1 MLSSMWMII
10 ILKIRYMGKISVFT
24 QEDYEV
30 IARDFADLMEASKK
44 RCTSQEELDIVQKA
58 FDFANEAHKGVRR
71 RSGEPYILHPI
82 AVAKIV
88 VTNIGLGYKSIVA
101 ALLHDVV
108 EDTDYTVDD
117 LRSLFGDKVATLVE
131 GLTKI
136 KTVLD
141 NEDKAQ
147 QKSMQAE
154 NFKRILLTL
163 NDDVRV
169 VLIKLAD
176 RLHNCRTI
184 EFMPEHK
191 RDKILSETMF
201 VFIPLAHR
209 LGLYG
214 VKSEMED
221 IWLRYKEPEAFHDI
235 TAKINR
241 NVIDKD
247 KQINEFIAP
256 IDSALKAAGFSYEN
270 KKRVKT
276 PYSIWNKMNTKGITF
291 DQIYDLYAVRIIFD
305 PDEASNETERD
316 QCYHIFSIIT
326 GLYRYK
332 ADRVRDWVNY
342 PKNNGYEALHCT
354 LMSSTGIWIE
364 VQIRSRRMNE
374 VAEKGI
380 AAHWSYKKDGFAEE
394 NISEMD
400 KWITKVKDILVN
412 PDVNALEL
420 LDLIHNDLIQTDIM
434 VFTPKGEQ
442 KSIEKGATA
451 LDFAYSIH
459 TEIGNRAIAA
469 KVNLRLVPLSYVL
482 KTGDQVEI
490 ITAENE
496 TPKREWLQFLKTR
509 KAKAIVTDYFKG
521 ERQESIRIG
530 KKMVDEQL
538 NALGQKP
545 TDKILNMLLEGYE
558 IFESRPDE
566 LYFRVGAGLI
576 KLYNLSDVLKAQFE
590 KSKKKNSSWTF
601 PWFRKEDKKEENYVI
616 SDDGSDQRYVIA
628 SCCNPIPGDSVVGF
642 KASDGTVTVHKKSC
656 STANNLASKFGDKIV
671 MPVWEKAKEQ
681 NLSFLVRLSLQGFD
695 RIGMINEITRYISFV
710 LSVNIKKFCLGTE
723 DGVFEGF
730 IDLYVHDMGD
740 LGKLIKKLEKIEG
753 IQSVIRT
760 DL

>member
-1 MLSSMWMII
+1 
-10 ILKIRYMGKISVFT
+10 MGSISEFN
-24 QEDYEV
+24 QQDHEV
-30 IARDFADLMEASKK
+30 IAREYADLKEAARK
-44 RCTSQEELDIVQKA
+44 RCANQSELDIIQKA

-88 VTNIGLGYKSIVA
+88 VSSIGLGYKSIVA

-108 EDTDYTVDD
+108 EDTTYSVDD
-117 LRSLFGDKVATLVE
+117 IKSLFGEKVATLVE

-141 NEDKAQ
+141 NEDKAL

-201 VFIPLAHR
+201 IFIPLAHR

-221 IWLRYKEPEAFHDI
+221 IWLRYKEPEAFNEI

-247 KQINEFIAP
+247 KEINDFIVP
-256 IDSALKAAGFSYEN
+256 IEAALRKAGFRFEI

-276 PYSIWNKMNTKGITF
+276 PYSIWNKMNNKHIDF
-291 DQIYDLYAVRIIFD
+291 EQIYDLYAVRIIFE
-305 PDEASNETERD
+305 PDEQTKDTERD

-326 GLYRYK
+326 GIYRYK
-332 ADRVRDWVNY
+332 ADRMRDWVNY

-354 LMSSTGIWIE
+354 LMSRTGIWIE

-374 VAEKGI
+374 IAEKGI
-380 AAHWSYKKDGFAEE
+380 AAHWSYKKDGFAQE
-394 NISEMD
+394 NESEMD
-400 KWITKVKDILVN
+400 KWIVKVKEILVN
-412 PDVNALEL
+412 PDVNALDL
-420 LDLIHNDLIQTDIM
+420 LDMIHNDLIKTDIF

-459 TEIGNRAIAA
+459 SHVGNQAIAA
-469 KVNLRLVPLSYVL
+469 KANLKLVPLSYVL
-482 KTGDQVEI
+482 KTGDQIEI

-496 TPKREWLQFLKTR
+496 KPKREWLDFVTTE
-509 KAKAIVTDYFKG
+509 KAKSQILGYLKS
-521 ERQESIRIG
+521 ERQDSIKIG
-530 KKMVDEQL
+530 KRMLEDQL
-538 NALGQKP
+538 EVLGYKLN
-545 TDKILNMLLEGYE
+545 DKIIYMLMKGYE
-558 IFESRPDE
+558 VFDSKPDE
-566 LYFRVGAGLI
+566 LYFRIGIGKI
-576 KLYNLSDVLKAQFE
+576 KLSNLSEVLKKVREE
-590 KSKKKNSSWTF
+590 KKEKTGIFN
-601 PWFRKEDKKEENYVI
+601 WFRKEKKEDFVI
-616 SDDGSDQRYVIA
+616 SEGADADHKYVIA
-628 SCCNPIPGDSVVGF
+628 SCCNPIPGDNVIGF
-642 KASDGTVTVHKKSC
+642 LDSDGTVTVHKRSC
-656 STANNLASKFGDKIV
+656 ETANNLASKFGDKIV
-671 MPVWEKAKEQ
+671 IPIWEKAKTQ
-681 NLSFLVRLSLQGFD
+681 NLSFLVRLSLKGFD
-695 RIGMINEITRYISFV
+695 RIGMINDITRYISFV
-710 LSVNIKKFCLGTE
+710 MSVNIRKFCLGSE
-723 DGVFEGF
+723 DGVFEGY
-730 IDLYVHDMGD
+730 IDLYVHEMGD
-740 LGKLIKKLEKIEG
+740 LDKLMKRLQKIEG

>member
-1 MLSSMWMII
+1 
-10 ILKIRYMGKISVFT
+10 MGKISEFT
-24 QEDYEV
+24 AQDHEV
-30 IARDFADLMEASKK
+30 IARDYADLKEAARK
-44 RCTSQEELDIVQKA
+44 RCNDPQELEIIQKA

-88 VTNIGLGYKSIVA
+88 VSNIGLGYKSIVA

-117 LRSLFGDKVATLVE
+117 LRSLFGDKVATLVD

-209 LGLYG
+209 LGLYS

-221 IWLRYKEPEAFHDI
+221 IWLRFKEPEAFNEI
-235 TAKINR
+235 SAKINR
-241 NVIDKD
+241 NISDKD
-247 KQINEFIAP
+247 RQINEFIAP
-256 IDSALKAAGFSYEN
+256 IEDSLKKSGFKFEI

-276 PYSIWNKMNTKGITF
+276 PYSIWNKMQTKGISF

-305 PDEASNETERD
+305 PENTTKETERD
-316 QCYHIFSIIT
+316 QCYHVFSIIT
-326 GLYRYK
+326 SLYRYK

-354 LMSSTGIWIE
+354 LMSHSGIWIE

-374 VAEKGI
+374 IAEKGI
-380 AAHWSYKKDGFAEE
+380 AAHWAYKKDGFADNE
-394 NISEMD
+394 SEMD
-400 KWITKVKDILVN
+400 KWISKVKEILVN
-412 PDVNALEL
+412 PDVNALDL
-420 LDLIHNDLIQTDIM
+420 LDLIHNDLITSDIM

-451 LDFAYSIH
+451 LDFAYAIH
-459 TEIGNRAIAA
+459 SHIGNKAIAA

-482 KTGDQVEI
+482 KTGDQIEI

-496 TPKREWLQFLKTR
+496 KPKSEWLNFLKTR
-509 KAKAIVTDYFKG
+509 KAKSIVVDYLKG
-521 ERQESIRIG
+521 EKQESIKIG
-530 KKMVDEQL
+530 KKMVTEQL
-538 NALGQKP
+538 EALGYKAG
-545 TDKILNMLLEGYE
+545 DKTINMLMEGYE
-558 IFESRPDE
+558 IFEAKPDE
-566 LYFRVGAGLI
+566 LYFRVGIGII
-576 KLYNLSDVLKAQFE
+576 KLNTLSEVLKKAHE
-590 KSKKKNSSWTF
+590 EAKKKSTSWSF
-601 PWFRKEDKKEENYVI
+601 PWFKSKETKKEDYI
-616 SDDGSDQRYVIA
+616 IDGNDGKHKYVIA

-656 STANNLASKFGDKIV
+656 PTANNLASKFGDKIV
-671 MPVWEKAKEQ
+671 MPKWEHAKTQ
-681 NLSFLVRLSLQGFD
+681 NLSFLVRLSLKGFD
-695 RIGMINEITRYISFV
+695 RIGMINDITRYISFV

-723 DGVFEGF
+723 DGVFEGY

-740 LGKLIKKLEKIEG
+740 LEKLTKKLEKIEG

>member
-1 MLSSMWMII
+1 
-10 ILKIRYMGKISVFT
+10 MGSISEFSH
-24 QEDYEV
+24 EDHEI
-30 IARDFADLMEASKK
+30 IAREYADLKEAARK
-44 RCTSQEELDIVQKA
+44 RCTDQSELDMIQKA

-88 VTNIGLGYKSIVA
+88 VSNIGLGYKSIMA

-108 EDTDYTVDD
+108 EDTAYTIDD

-214 VKSEMED
+214 IKSEMED
-221 IWLRYKEPEAFHDI
+221 IWLRYKEPEAFNEI

-247 KQINEFIAP
+247 KEINDFIAP
-256 IDSALKAAGFSYEN
+256 IEASLRKAGFRFEI

-276 PYSIWNKMNTKGITF
+276 PYSIWNKMVKKRIDF

-305 PDEASNETERD
+305 PDESTKETERD

-326 GLYRYK
+326 AIYRYK
-332 ADRVRDWVNY
+332 SDRMRDWVNY

-354 LMSSTGIWIE
+354 LMSHTGIWIE

-380 AAHWSYKKDGFAEE
+380 AAHWAYKKDGFASTE
-394 NISEMD
+394 SEMD
-400 KWITKVKDILVN
+400 KWIGKVKEILVN
-412 PDVNALEL
+412 PDVNALDL
-420 LDLIHNDLIQTDIM
+420 LDLIHNDLIKTDIL

-442 KSIEKGATA
+442 RSIEKGATA

-459 TEIGNRAIAA
+459 SQVGNKAIAA
-469 KVNLRLVPLSYVL
+469 KANLKLVPLSYVL
-482 KTGDQVEI
+482 KTGDQIEI
-490 ITAENE
+490 IS
-496 TPKREWLQFLKTR
+496 RER
-509 KAKAIVTDYFKG
+509 EA
-521 ERQESIRIG
+521 
-530 KKMVDEQL
+530 
-538 NALGQKP
+538 
-545 TDKILNMLLEGYE
+545 
-558 IFESRPDE
+558 
-566 LYFRVGAGLI
+566 
-576 KLYNLSDVLKAQFE
+576 
-590 KSKKKNSSWTF
+590 
-601 PWFRKEDKKEENYVI
+601 
-616 SDDGSDQRYVIA
+616 
-628 SCCNPIPGDSVVGF
+628 
-642 KASDGTVTVHKKSC
+642 
-656 STANNLASKFGDKIV
+656 
-671 MPVWEKAKEQ
+671 
-681 NLSFLVRLSLQGFD
+681 
-695 RIGMINEITRYISFV
+695 
-710 LSVNIKKFCLGTE
+710 
-723 DGVFEGF
+723 
-730 IDLYVHDMGD
+730 
-740 LGKLIKKLEKIEG
+740 
-753 IQSVIRT
+753 
-760 DL
+760 